1 MLKNQLRLFLFFML
15 LINYGCNSNS
25 YKEETVSINQSELQK
40 NIQKV
45 KEEVNALIAKAEV
58 ARKKAASVGGEWR
71 DTAKLIKQAKK
82 YQKEGRCEKA
92 IKVIKQ
98 AIMEAEMG
106 YQQATQQKD
115 SYLPGYFK
123 F

>member
-1 MLKNQLRLFLFFML
+1 MLKNQLRLFLIFML

-25 YKEETVSINQSELQK
+25 HKEEAVSTTQSELQK
-40 NIQKV
+40 NIEKV
-45 KEEVNALIAKAEV
+45 KKEVNALITKAEV
-58 ARKKAASVGGEWR
+58 TRKKAASVGGEWR
-71 DTAKLIKQAKK
+71 DTAKLIKKAKK

-98 AIMEAEMG
+98 AIMEGEMG
-106 YQQATQQKD
+106 YQQAMQQKE